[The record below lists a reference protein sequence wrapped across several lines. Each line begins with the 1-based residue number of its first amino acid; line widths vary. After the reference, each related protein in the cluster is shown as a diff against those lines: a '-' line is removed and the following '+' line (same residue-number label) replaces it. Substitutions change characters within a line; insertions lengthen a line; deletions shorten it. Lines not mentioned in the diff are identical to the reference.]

1 MTGAATQYKNSLYH
15 LNVIAQIADK
25 LKLIDKIF
33 QKDAFTQLFNQ
44 SKTIIE
50 QQQNKYEN
58 DFKNQVKL
66 HDSEKMQQVINNY
79 DTDLQ
84 RIESFTQQA
93 KQLIESEANSL
104 QSGVISEM
112 NGISIDGFNLFAF
125 SSVLQKLDAISNLS
139 SVKSLNNEFFIDQG
153 LLSTIIQTIQSRINI
168 ENARDKLKKNE
179 FAFQHEEVLLK
190 TVQDIAKSFSQLK
203 NETAKNKLHKT
214 TDQFTKFVGEVQNT
228 ISRELQECDGKF
240 KIFDGRTIQFEN
252 YSQNIFLN
260 LKEAQKY
267 HNKYTEKYKS
277 MIKSQL
283 DQIKNLI
290 EFMRYFNTLEV
301 QMIMEQLEKLPF
313 EQEIVI
319 QIQNQIENCKQE
331 QVQKQHM
338 IYQQTLPAQSLK
350 QIVELY
356 VFYSKQTPTEYY
368 GMQLTQLKIQEKQ
381 KETAN
386 VVKNQVEKTELHPV
400 FIKMNMEWNEWT
412 NYLNE
417 LKQMT
422 CQNKHFQNL
431 FTDTKTDSMLQD
443 ILQKVAQIIQTSI
456 QKINVF
462 SNTLELNQE
471 NNNNS
476 VTLTKLYDNLKIFA
490 DIMYTEHN
498 FALALI
504 NTNNKTKNV
513 TQIYSKLLQIFENIT
528 KNFNVCL
535 SQQTIK
541 IQDLNT
547 ILEVSQQ
554 AEALHNDLL
563 KFSKEQACQ
572 KYDAK
577 FKAFI
582 NTKSFTQ
589 MKDELM
595 SLVGKASQN
604 IQKPFLNEATQS
616 INAQDRDKFYS
627 ELYVSFTKLQQFQQ
641 VKYLFN
647 GFNAQSQAGTI
658 EYFKSQMLDI
668 FNQTCEK
675 LKFIPHADQKFQQNF
690 NSYYDNLRSIKTN
703 FQNIPELTQ
712 LTDQYRTQIVSHFQY
727 QNLELKMNALQNTKD
742 MANVCETLIL
752 YKSMTIDIPE
762 FTELIAKKID
772 QTLKDISAQNQGANK
787 IIILGN
793 YLTNSQNQY
802 AKLILQ
808 DNQQFQGRQI
818 AARNDITGSFTI
830 EDILSD
836 AIDEK
841 LYEEQGIVRPRGL
854 QLKQVR
860 GVNTKLEEVKF
871 SKEQL
876 NAHYKTFRSL
886 YEYLVNNNMQN
897 KQQILDAVK
906 IFRQYVSQQTAQYI
920 MTVQEKIQLMA
931 YIFAYFT
938 ASNSDYFQQSQDK
951 DQRRYSLLL
960 QPHAAQI
967 IAIMALIGIP
977 MNESSQNILKNQLSQ
992 VLTGEGKSIILAATA
1007 IIFVIMGYD
1016 VHCACYSEYLSKRDY
1031 DSFLELF
1038 TAFQVQDNIVYGTF
1052 NQICEIQIN
1061 KKCDIRD
1068 LTRQLIESGTMVN
1081 KNKQAAQRPQ
1091 ILMIDEVDVFF
1102 NKDFYGNVYQPMAKI
1117 QDKYVQALIDYI
1129 WKNKDD
1135 KEKMKKTTIMDSPA
1149 YKDCCSRVNV
1159 DMLNEALKDLMND
1172 VRTFHEREYIV
1183 HNGLIGYKD
1192 QDKISTTI
1200 TYGYQTL
1207 FAYYEAVGKNQV
1219 KPEEL
1224 NARKCLYFSCGNYSY
1239 AEIPEQ
1245 YNYIIGVTGTLET
1258 LTNAQME
1265 ILTQKYRIQQFSFI
1279 PSVFGYNKLD
1289 FQDSKEYINIT
1300 PQKSFFIEIV
1310 KEINKRKK
1318 PSKLVP
1324 VLVFFESRQILRQ
1337 FYDSEQ
1343 FKSIHNYGQIK
1354 ILDESVSTQ
1363 DKDSIVK
1370 QAVQQGNV
1378 TLITKE
1384 LGRGTD
1390 FICYDKSIDALGG
1403 VHVIQTFFSDELSEE
1418 VQIKGRTARQSS
1430 TGSYSM
1436 VLLDSDLEKY
1446 QIGAKQVQ
1454 YMHDSGKYYSEIDPK
1469 RRAYF
1474 DEQYPE
1480 MMKFVKVIMEDHQK
1494 AQDYLSHLQKNKV
1507 MEAIQFLTEKNKC
1520 LVRRQKCKTLLLLD
1534 ATLSMDK
1541 LLEKTKE
1548 TIKTVFSNAYE
1559 ILMKK
1564 NYDDP
1569 FEMMVGVYRNYAD
1582 GKDDLFQ
1589 HSAWE
1594 SKPDSLKAFIDNID
1608 AKGGSQ
1614 EGQEAIEVGLNYANQ
1629 ERNNGLN
1636 QVIIIGDA
1644 PPNSKYQIKLARK
1657 KKGDNHWIGTEFE
1670 NPCYYQDELK
1680 QLKEAEAP
1688 VHTLFMKP
1696 AAEKEFKEISRETN
1710 GESKALNIEAPN
1722 AAEDLQTFIA
1732 EKIMQR
1738 IGGDDFVSAYR
1749 AQFRQG
1755 NVK

>member
-1 MTGAATQYKNSLYH
+1 MSRNPNPSESDPSGSLKSVLDSSSH
-15 LNVIAQIADK
+15 PNEN
-25 LKLIDKIF
+25 
-33 QKDAFTQLFNQ
+33 NQ
-44 SKTIIE
+44 
-50 QQQNKYEN
+50 
-58 DFKNQVKL
+58 
-66 HDSEKMQQVINNY
+66 
-79 DTDLQ
+79 TDLYSVQ
-84 RIESFTQQA
+84 HQPDQTCIIKGQIQKQVHEPESPCEENEFTA
-93 KQLIESEANSL
+93 K
-104 QSGVISEM
+104 M
-112 NGISIDGFNLFAF
+112 NEL
-125 SSVLQKLDAISNLS
+125 V
-139 SVKSLNNEFFIDQG
+139 SLN
-153 LLSTIIQTIQSRINI
+153 
-168 ENARDKLKKNE
+168 
-179 FAFQHEEVLLK
+179 
-190 TVQDIAKSFSQLK
+190 KS
-203 NETAKNKLHKT
+203 
-214 TDQFTKFVGEVQNT
+214 
-228 ISRELQECDGKF
+228 I
-240 KIFDGRTIQFEN
+240 
-252 YSQNIFLN
+252 IFLN
-260 LKEAQKY
+260 QKEPQKL
-267 HNKYTEKYKS
+267 NDQNTEKNYLAL
-277 MIKSQL
+277 L
-283 DQIKNLI
+283 DQVKNLM
-290 EFMRYFNTLEV
+290 ESMKHYNTLEV
-301 QMIMEQLEKLPF
+301 LMIMEQLEKLPL
-313 EQEIVI
+313 EQEIAQ
-319 QIQNQIENCKQE
+319 QIQSQIENCKQE
-331 QVQKQHM
+331 QIQKQNV
-338 IYQQTLPAQSLK
+338 IYQQTLHAQSLK

-356 VFYSKQTPTEYY
+356 AFYSKQTPTEYY

-381 KETAN
+381 KETAIFVN
-386 VVKNQVEKTELHPV
+386 QQVEKAELYPV
-400 FIKMNMEWNEWT
+400 FIQMTMEWNEWT
-412 NYLNE
+412 NYLSE

-422 CQNKHFQNL
+422 CQNKYFQNL

-462 SNTLELNQE
+462 SNTLELNQV

-476 VTLTKLYDNLKIFA
+476 LTLTKLYDNLKIFA
-490 DIMYTEHN
+490 DIMFTEHN

-513 TQIYSKLLQIFENIT
+513 VNIYTKLLQIFENIT
-528 KNFNVCL
+528 KNFNLCV

-541 IQDLNT
+541 ILELNI

-577 FKAFI
+577 FQAFI

-589 MKDELM
+589 MKDELV
-595 SLVGKASQN
+595 SLVRKASSN
-604 IQKPFLNEATQS
+604 IQKPFLNEATLT
-616 INAQDRDKFYS
+616 INAQDRDRFYS
-627 ELYVSFTKLQQFQQ
+627 ELYVSFTKLQQFQN
-641 VKYLFN
+641 VKYISN

-658 EYFKSQMLDI
+658 EYFKSQMQDI

-675 LKFIPHADQKFQQNF
+675 LKFIPHADKQFQQNF
-690 NSYYDNLRSIKTN
+690 NSYFDNLRSIKAN

-712 LTDQYRTQIVSHFQY
+712 LTEQYRTQIVNHFQY
-727 QNLELKMNALQNTKD
+727 QNLELNMNALLNKND

-762 FTELIAKKID
+762 FTELIAKQID
-772 QTLKDISAQNQGANK
+772 QTLKDISAQNKGANK

-793 YLTNSQNQY
+793 YLTSSQSQY

-818 AARNDITGSFTI
+818 AARNDTTGSFTI

-841 LYEEQGIVRPRGL
+841 LQEEQGIVRPRGL
-854 QLKQVR
+854 QLKQVS
-860 GVNTKLEEVKF
+860 GVNTKLEGVKF
-871 SKEQL
+871 NKEQL
-876 NAHYKTFRSL
+876 NAHYKTFRSF
-886 YEYLVNNNMQN
+886 YEYLVNTNMQN
-897 KQQILDAVK
+897 KQQILDAVNV
-906 IFRQYVSQQTAQYI
+906 FRQYVSKQTAQYI
-920 MTVQEKIQLMA
+920 MTVEEKIQLMA

-938 ASNSDYFQQSQDK
+938 VSNSEYFQQSQDK

-977 MNESSQNILKNQLSQ
+977 MNESSSNMLKNQLSQ

-1007 IIFVIMGYD
+1007 IILVIMGYD

-1031 DSFLELF
+1031 ESFFELF

-1068 LTRQLIESGTMVN
+1068 LTRQLIESGTMNN
-1081 KNKQAAQRPQ
+1081 KNKQVTQRPQ

-1117 QDKYVQALIDYI
+1117 QDKYVQALMDYI

-1135 KEKMKKTTIMDSPA
+1135 KEMMKKTTIMDSPA

-1207 FAYYEAVGKNQV
+1207 FAYYEAVGKNLV

-1224 NARKCLYFSCGNYSY
+1224 NARKCLYFSCGNFSY

-1245 YNYIIGVTGTLET
+1245 YHYIIGVTGTLET

-1289 FQDSKEYINIT
+1289 FKDSKEYINIT
-1300 PQKSFFIEIV
+1300 SQKSFFIEIV

-1324 VLVFFESRQILRQ
+1324 VLVFFESRQILRE

-1343 FKSIHNYGQIK
+1343 FKNIHNYGQIK
-1354 ILDESVSTQ
+1354 ILDESVSIY

-1370 QAVQQGNV
+1370 QAVQQGSV

-1390 FICYDKSIDALGG
+1390 FICYDQSIDALGG

-1436 VLLDSDLEKY
+1436 VLLDSGLEKY
-1446 QIGAKQVQ
+1446 KIDNKFVQ
-1454 YMHDSGKYYSEIDPK
+1454 FMHDSGKYYSEIDP
-1469 RRAYF
+1469 RRRTYF

-1480 MMKFVKVIMEDHQK
+1480 MMKFVKVIMEDHKK
-1494 AQDYLSHLQKNKV
+1494 AQDYLYHLQKNEV
-1507 MEAIQFLTEKNKC
+1507 TQAIQFLTEKNKC
-1520 LVRRQKCKTLLLLD
+1520 LL
-1534 ATLSMDK
+1534 
-1541 LLEKTKE
+1541 
-1548 TIKTVFSNAYE
+1548 
-1559 ILMKK
+1559 
-1564 NYDDP
+1564 
-1569 FEMMVGVYRNYAD
+1569 
-1582 GKDDLFQ
+1582 
-1589 HSAWE
+1589 
-1594 SKPDSLKAFIDNID
+1594 
-1608 AKGGSQ
+1608 
-1614 EGQEAIEVGLNYANQ
+1614 
-1629 ERNNGLN
+1629 
-1636 QVIIIGDA
+1636 
-1644 PPNSKYQIKLARK
+1644 
-1657 KKGDNHWIGTEFE
+1657 
-1670 NPCYYQDELK
+1670 
-1680 QLKEAEAP
+1680 
-1688 VHTLFMKP
+1688 
-1696 AAEKEFKEISRETN
+1696 
-1710 GESKALNIEAPN
+1710 
-1722 AAEDLQTFIA
+1722 
-1732 EKIMQR
+1732 
-1738 IGGDDFVSAYR
+1738 GDDFVSAYR